1 MFPAAYCPCG
11 CQIQQEISVYSFSA
25 LVITGLLCLLAGAGI
40 GAVLLYVFRAQI
52 LGRDLEQRLHEAE
65 STLQG
70 YQRDVAE
77 HFTQTSSLVNN
88 LTQAYR
94 EVHEHL
100 ANGALKLA
108 TPAISRQILDS
119 ANSNLSGDTKAY
131 INEQRIEPPRDWAP
145 KAPGAKGALSE
156 DYGLRDDHHENPP
169 LPTESADD
177 YDFDGKANR
186 Y

>member
-1 MFPAAYCPCG
+1 M
-11 CQIQQEISVYSFSA
+11 SVYSFSA
-25 LVITGLLCLLAGAGI
+25 VVFTGLICLLAGAGI
-40 GAVLLYVFRAQI
+40 GAFILYMLRTKLF
-52 LGRDLEQRLHEAE
+52 GRDVEQRLHEAE
-65 STLQG
+65 SSLQG

-77 HFTQTSSLVNN
+77 HFAQTSQLVNN
-88 LTQAYR
+88 LTNSYR

-119 ANSNLSGDTKAY
+119 ANNNLGSDSKAY

-145 KAPGAKGALSE
+145 KTAGTKGTLSE
-156 DYGLRDDHHENPP
+156 DYDLRDDHHENTQI
-169 LPTESADD
+169 PTESADD

>member
-1 MFPAAYCPCG
+1 M
-11 CQIQQEISVYSFSA
+11 YSFSA
-25 LVITGLLCLLAGAGI
+25 LVITGFICLLMG
-40 GAVLLYVFRAQI
+40 GAVGAAVLYVFRAQL

-65 STLQG
+65 NSLQG

-77 HFTQTSSLVNN
+77 HFAQTSQLVNN

-100 ANGALKLA
+100 ASGALKLA
-108 TPAISRQILDS
+108 TPAISRQIIDS
-119 ANSNLSGDTKAY
+119 ANTNLSGDTKAY

-145 KAPGAKGALSE
+145 KTPGTKGTLSE
-156 DYGLRDDHHENPP
+156 DYDLREDQHHSRM
-169 LPTESADD
+169 PTESADD
-177 YDFDGKANR
+177 FDFDGKAIR

>member
-1 MFPAAYCPCG
+1 M
-11 CQIQQEISVYSFSA
+11 YSFS
-25 LVITGLLCLLAGAGI
+25 VVFFTGLICLLAGAGI
-40 GAVLLYVFRAQI
+40 GAAALYFFRTQLLGHNA
-52 LGRDLEQRLHEAE
+52 EQRLHEAE
-65 STLQG
+65 SALQG

-77 HFTQTSSLVNN
+77 HFAQTSQLVNN
-88 LTQAYR
+88 LTNAYR

-100 ANGALKLA
+100 ANSALKLA

-119 ANSNLSGDTKAY
+119 ANSNLGSDTRAY

-145 KAPGAKGALSE
+145 KTPGAKGVLSE
-156 DYGLRDDHHENPP
+156 DFDLRDDHQDSAPI
-169 LPTESADD
+169 PTESADD

>member
-1 MFPAAYCPCG
+1 MLVDE
-11 CQIQQEISVYSFSA
+11 EIPVYSFSA
-25 LVITGLLCLLAGAGI
+25 LFITGLLCLLAGGAI
-40 GAVLLYVFRAQI
+40 GAALLYVFRAQL

-65 STLQG
+65 SSLQA

-77 HFTQTSSLVNN
+77 HFTQTSQLVNN

-108 TPAISRQILDS
+108 TPAISRQIIDS
-119 ANSNLSGDTKAY
+119 ANTNLSGDTKAY

-145 KAPGAKGALSE
+145 KAPGAKGILSE
-156 DYGLRDDHHENPP
+156 DYDLREDQNHSRIPM
-169 LPTESADD
+169 ESADD
-177 YDFDGKANR
+177 FDFDGKANR

>member
-1 MFPAAYCPCG
+1 
-11 CQIQQEISVYSFSA
+11 VYSFSA
-25 LVITGLLCLLAGAGI
+25 VVITGVICLLVGAGL
-40 GAVLLYVFRAQI
+40 GALTLYVFRTKL
-52 LGRDLEQRLHEAE
+52 LGRGIEQRLHEAE
-65 STLQG
+65 SSLQG

-77 HFTQTSSLVNN
+77 HFAQTSQLVNN
-88 LTQAYR
+88 LTNAYR
-94 EVHEHL
+94 DVHEHL

-119 ANSNLSGDTKAY
+119 ANNNLGSDSKAY

-145 KAPGAKGALSE
+145 KAPGAKGMLSD
-156 DYGLRDDHHENPP
+156 DYDLRDDQQEKVSM
-169 LPTESADD
+169 PTESADD

>member
-1 MFPAAYCPCG
+1 MYSLSTLIISCLVCLAAG
-11 CQIQQEISVYSFSA
+11 GGIAA
-25 LVITGLLCLLAGAGI
+25 LV
-40 GAVLLYVFRAQI
+40 LYTFRAPL
-52 LGRDLEQRLHEAE
+52 LGRDLEQRLHHAE
-65 STLQG
+65 TTLQS

-77 HFTQTSSLVNN
+77 HFAQTSQLVNN
-88 LTQAYR
+88 LTQSYR

-119 ANSNLSGDTKAY
+119 ANSSLGGDTKSY
-131 INEQRIEPPRDWAP
+131 ISGQHLEPPRDWAP
-145 KAPGAKGALSE
+145 KAPGSKGTLSP
-156 DYGLRDDHHENPP
+156 DYGLRDDLVGPTP
-169 LPTESADD
+169 PTESADD

>member
-1 MFPAAYCPCG
+1 M
-11 CQIQQEISVYSFSA
+11 
-25 LVITGLLCLLAGAGI
+25 CLLAGAGLSATI
-40 GAVLLYVFRAQI
+40 MYVFRTQI
-52 LGRDLEQRLHEAE
+52 LGRELEQRLHEAE
-65 STLQG
+65 SNLQG

-77 HFTQTSSLVNN
+77 HFSQTSALVNN

-108 TPAISRQILDS
+108 TPAISRQIIDS
-119 ANSNLSGDTKAY
+119 ANSGPDTAGKAY
-131 INEQRIEPPRDWAP
+131 ITEQRIEPPRDWAP
-145 KAPGAKGALSE
+145 KAPGSKGMLSE
-156 DYGLRDDHHENPP
+156 EYGLRDDDHRPP
-169 LPTESADD
+169 IATESADD

>member
-1 MFPAAYCPCG
+1 M
-11 CQIQQEISVYSFSA
+11 YSFSA
-25 LVITGLLCLLAGAGI
+25 VVITGLICLLAGAGI
-40 GAVLLYVFRAQI
+40 GAFTLYMLRTKLF
-52 LGRDLEQRLHEAE
+52 GRDVEQRLHEAE
-65 STLQG
+65 SSLQG

-77 HFTQTSSLVNN
+77 HFAQTSQLVNN
-88 LTQAYR
+88 LTNAYR
-94 EVHEHL
+94 DVHEHL

-119 ANSNLSGDTKAY
+119 ANNNLGSDSKAY

-145 KAPGAKGALSE
+145 KTAGTKGTLSE
-156 DYGLRDDHHENPP
+156 DYDLRDDHHENTQI
-169 LPTESADD
+169 PTESADD

>member
-1 MFPAAYCPCG
+1 M
-11 CQIQQEISVYSFSA
+11 YSFSA
-25 LVITGLLCLLAGAGI
+25 VVITGLICLLTGAGI
-40 GAVLLYVFRAQI
+40 GAFTLYMLRTNLF
-52 LGRDLEQRLHEAE
+52 GRDVEQRLHEAE
-65 STLQG
+65 SSLQG

-77 HFTQTSSLVNN
+77 HFAQTSQLVNN
-88 LTQAYR
+88 LTNAYR
-94 EVHEHL
+94 DVHEHL

-119 ANSNLSGDTKAY
+119 ANNNLGSDSKAY

-145 KAPGAKGALSE
+145 KTAGTKGTLSE
-156 DYGLRDDHHENPP
+156 DYDLRDDHHENTQI
-169 LPTESADD
+169 PTESADD

>member
-1 MFPAAYCPCG
+1 
-11 CQIQQEISVYSFSA
+11 VYSFST
-25 LVITGLLCLLAGAGI
+25 LVITGLVCLLAGAGI
-40 GAVLLYVFRAQI
+40 SAAILYIFRTQI

-65 STLQG
+65 NNLQG

-77 HFTQTSSLVNN
+77 HFSQTASLVNN

-100 ANGALKLA
+100 ASGALKLA
-108 TPAISRQILDS
+108 TPAISRQIIDS
-119 ANSNLSGDTKAY
+119 ANSSLDTHNKAY
-131 INEQRIEPPRDWAP
+131 ISEQRIEPPRDWAP
-145 KAPGAKGALSE
+145 KAPGSKGTLSE
-156 DYGLRDDHHENPP
+156 EYGLRDDDHRPP
-169 LPTESADD
+169 VATESADD

>member
-1 MFPAAYCPCG
+1 M
-11 CQIQQEISVYSFSA
+11 YSSSA
-25 LVITGLLCLLAGAGI
+25 VVITGLICLLAGAGL
-40 GAVLLYVFRAQI
+40 GVAVAYVFRAKI

-65 STLQG
+65 SSLQG

-77 HFTQTSSLVNN
+77 HFAQTSQLVNN
-88 LTQAYR
+88 LTNAYR
-94 EVHEHL
+94 DVHEHL
-100 ANGALKLA
+100 ASGALKLA

-131 INEQRIEPPRDWAP
+131 IAEQRIEPPRDWAP

-156 DYGLRDDHHENPP
+156 DYDLRDDHHANTRM
-169 LPTESADD
+169 PTESADD

>member
-1 MFPAAYCPCG
+1 M
-11 CQIQQEISVYSFSA
+11 YSFSA
-25 LVITGLLCLLAGAGI
+25 VVITGLICLLAGAGL
-40 GAVLLYVFRAQI
+40 GVAVAYIFRAKI
-52 LGRDLEQRLHEAE
+52 LGRDLEQRLHQAE
-65 STLQG
+65 NSLQG

-77 HFTQTSSLVNN
+77 HFAQTSQLVNN
-88 LTQAYR
+88 LTSAYR

-100 ANGALKLA
+100 ASGALKLA

-131 INEQRIEPPRDWAP
+131 IAEQRIEPPRDWAP
-145 KAPGAKGALSE
+145 KAPGAKGTLSE
-156 DYGLRDDHHENPP
+156 DYDLRDDHNTNARM
-169 LPTESADD
+169 PTESADD

>member
-1 MFPAAYCPCG
+1 MYSLSTLIISGLVCLFAGGGIAAF
-11 CQIQQEISVYSFSA
+11 ILF
-25 LVITGLLCLLAGAGI
+25 T
-40 GAVLLYVFRAQI
+40 FRAPL
-52 LGRDLEQRLHEAE
+52 LGRDLEQRLHHAE
-65 STLQG
+65 TTLQG
-70 YQRDVAE
+70 YQRDVTE
-77 HFTQTSSLVNN
+77 HFAHTSQLVNN
-88 LTQAYR
+88 LTQSYR

-119 ANSNLSGDTKAY
+119 ANTSLGGDSKSYISG
-131 INEQRIEPPRDWAP
+131 QHIEPPRDWAP
-145 KAPGAKGALSE
+145 KTPGTKGTLSE
-156 DYGLRDDHHENPP
+156 DYGLRDDADDSP

>member
-1 MFPAAYCPCG
+1 MYSLSTL
-11 CQIQQEISVYSFSA
+11 IISG
-25 LVITGLLCLLAGAGI
+25 LVCLLAGGGI
-40 GAVLLYVFRAQI
+40 AAFILYTFRAPL
-52 LGRDLEQRLHEAE
+52 LGRDLEQRLHHAE
-65 STLQG
+65 TTLQS

-77 HFTQTSSLVNN
+77 HFAQTSQLVNN
-88 LTQAYR
+88 LTQSYR
-94 EVHEHL
+94 DVHEHL

-119 ANSNLSGDTKAY
+119 ANSGLGGDTKSY
-131 INEQRIEPPRDWAP
+131 ISGQHIEPPRDWAP
-145 KAPGAKGALSE
+145 KTPGTKGTLSE
-156 DYGLRDDHHENPP
+156 DYGLRDDHSDSSP

>member
-1 MFPAAYCPCG
+1 
-11 CQIQQEISVYSFSA
+11 VYSFSA
-25 LVITGLLCLLAGAGI
+25 VVITGLICLLAGAGI
-40 GAVLLYVFRAQI
+40 GVLVAYVFRAKI

-65 STLQG
+65 SSLQG

-77 HFTQTSSLVNN
+77 HFAQTSQLVNN
-88 LTQAYR
+88 LTHSYR

-100 ANGALKLA
+100 ASGALKLA

-119 ANSNLSGDTKAY
+119 ANNNLSGDTKAY
-131 INEQRIEPPRDWAP
+131 IAEQRIEPPRDWAP

-156 DYGLRDDHHENPP
+156 DYDLRDDHHTNARM
-169 LPTESADD
+169 PTESADD

>member
-1 MFPAAYCPCG
+1 MYA
-11 CQIQQEISVYSFSA
+11 FST
-25 LVITGLLCLLAGAGI
+25 LMITGLFCLLGGLGLGALGYHLLRNYLAGGN
-40 GAVLLYVFRAQI
+40 
-52 LGRDLEQRLHEAE
+52 LEQRLHQAE
-65 STLQG
+65 SNLEG

-77 HFTQTSSLVNN
+77 HFAQTSQLVNN
-88 LTQAYR
+88 MTQSYR

-100 ANGALKLA
+100 ASGALKLA

-131 INEQRIEPPRDWAP
+131 LREQRVEPPRDWAP
-145 KAPGAKGALSE
+145 KSPGNKGTLSE
-156 DYGLRDDHHENPP
+156 DFDSDNDQRNVAPII
-169 LPTESADD
+169 TESADD

>member
-1 MFPAAYCPCG
+1 MYSLSTL
-11 CQIQQEISVYSFSA
+11 IIS
-25 LVITGLLCLLAGAGI
+25 GLICLLAGGGI
-40 GAVLLYVFRAQI
+40 AAFILYTFRAPL
-52 LGRDLEQRLHEAE
+52 LGRDLEQRLHHAE
-65 STLQG
+65 TTLQS

-77 HFTQTSSLVNN
+77 HFAQTSQLVNN
-88 LTQAYR
+88 LTQSYR

-119 ANSNLSGDTKAY
+119 ANSGFSGDTKSY
-131 INEQRIEPPRDWAP
+131 ISDQHIEPPRDWAP
-145 KAPGAKGALSE
+145 KAPGTKGILSA
-156 DYGLRDDHHENPP
+156 DYGLRDDHTDSAHI
-169 LPTESADD
+169 PTESADD

>member
-1 MFPAAYCPCG
+1 M
-11 CQIQQEISVYSFSA
+11 YSFTTLIIS
-25 LVITGLLCLLAGAGI
+25 GLICLIAGAGI
-40 GAVLLYVFRAQI
+40 SAAVLYFFRAQI
-52 LGRDLEQRLHEAE
+52 LGRDLEQRLHQAE
-65 STLQG
+65 NSLQG

-77 HFTQTSSLVNN
+77 HFAQTSQLVNN

-119 ANSNLSGDTKAY
+119 ANSNFSSDNKAY
-131 INEQRIEPPRDWAP
+131 IGEQRIEPPRDWAP

-156 DYGLRDDHHENPP
+156 DYDLRDEPLDSSR

>member
-1 MFPAAYCPCG
+1 M
-11 CQIQQEISVYSFSA
+11 YSFSA
-25 LVITGLLCLLAGAGI
+25 LFITGLLCLLAGGAI
-40 GAVLLYVFRAQI
+40 GAALLYFFRAQI

-65 STLQG
+65 SSLQG

-77 HFTQTSSLVNN
+77 HFTQTSQLVNN

-108 TPAISRQILDS
+108 TPAISRQIIDS
-119 ANSNLSGDTKAY
+119 ANANLGGDTKAY

-145 KAPGAKGALSE
+145 KAPGAKGTLSE
-156 DYGLRDDHHENPP
+156 DYDLREDQNHSRMPM
-169 LPTESADD
+169 ESADD
-177 YDFDGKANR
+177 FDFDGKANR